1 MARTTRNSFTYAAN
15 RKRVTFQLSQPA
27 VDNELNELQDMLSTE
42 AVEVGHAAASA
53 LFAAQPNE
61 GPKPVLAFGDAWK
74 PVATGGAVSLT
85 AGTAWIDGYAVNL
98 PADLDLSTAPHSL
111 SFAAD
116 PGYLHGIVYADLVL
130 SEVDSTTDPTIA
142 TAKVGE
148 TTMRNV
154 LSCTFYQVTA
164 VGTGGGLAV
173 YDTLH
178 ATIAALPAVTPG
190 RVWTNNTARVV
201 ICRYMQQPAVAGV
214 VTADIVDLRQ
224 MPPGEAQSAHFY
236 VDLPSFVS
244 WDVTGSR
251 LQISNATARA
261 AGAPGHTLERGQV
274 ATVALVGA
282 GNADGVA
289 PSYDG
294 VGGWSIADGE
304 ALGWLAVGVAADT
317 TTFSQFRTKGTQ
329 DVTDTAVAVADG
341 SLTLNIHKLSVEPL
355 AVFAAKGDVGT
366 RVLCIR
372 RGNDLHW
379 WNGAI
384 TRGVAA
390 RVVVDNPNRNAAA
403 AELVIA
409 EQENGTMR
417 GVALNGVE
425 AALNHLA
432 SALGAGALGTTRS
445 LILRVR
451 RGAWDFTRRL
461 CAYGTAAEVVAA
473 EETYSATSNIIQLEG
488 DGSECTRMRFRNPE
502 GAPRA
507 LGSPDLVTMCATRI
521 VLRGITFD
529 SVHDATFPLGRL
541 LFLSGAEVV
550 LEDCVFYGPV
560 RISALRVTVKNCT
573 FHGVANAYTN
583 FAEGAT
589 GNPWVAQHLQLEA
602 HPSGGDHTWR
612 VEGCSFRINSDV
624 GTHASVVVSDTLA
637 DLVCVIEGCRFRYV
651 ANTGIPA
658 VHLAGGWGQVA
669 IRECRFSG
677 ARGMEKAGITSAAL
691 WADVPEWLAAY
702 TTIPMYSFGSGRIV
716 THAYVSSTTARFK
729 WSKLSVDACSFTM
742 ADVGAGHATPEWIV
756 WGCCLVFVNYSS
768 ALGAA
773 AVPVHNIS
781 FMRNTCVMALDSA
794 SASYLASAVA
804 RTNNPA
810 LWGFEV
816 AVPYNDSASIS
827 NFVLENVHVEGN
839 VFDIGG
845 ATGVDS
851 TRAWRSNVCVLPV
864 DNATW
869 AAIPGPT
876 GPLLSMSAHLIGVDV
891 GNRSDNPGGSTFSGR
906 SATGISIVGNRIKQR
921 LQSGASPYVVLG
933 EPLDGLLAY
942 GPSAFVPVYL
952 AASANEAPTTSNSPG
967 MPVQPGLFDV
977 HVAANAVIQ
986 SVFAILTARMWTH
999 PRSAHF
1005 VAISAYR
1012 PNVVGNSFLSMANSA
1027 GSDIGCVYTHGTV
1040 GANFVGNQFS
1050 GWEPI
1055 TGGAV
1060 AVTAYTGGYYA
1071 ANNWD
1076 GSNSAAL
1083 RPAATL
1089 VIMPHAGSYG
1099 DNFKLL

>member
-1 MARTTRNSFTYAAN
+1 MRTTRNSFAFSAN
-15 RKRVTFQLSQPA
+15 RKRVNFQISQP
-27 VDNELNELQDMLSTE
+27 VLDNELNEAQDNLVTE

-53 LFAAQPNE
+53 LYAAQPNE

-74 PVATGGAVSLT
+74 PVATGGAITLT
-85 AGTAWIDGYAVNL
+85 AGTVWVDGYAVTL
-98 PADLDLSTAPHSL
+98 PANLDLSTAPHSL

-116 PGYLHGIVYADLVL
+116 AGYKHGIVYADLVL
-130 SEVDSTTDPTIA
+130 GEVDSVTDPSIA
-142 TAKVGE
+142 TPKVGE
-148 TTMRNV
+148 TTTRNV
-154 LSCTFYQVTA
+154 LSCTFKQVTA
-164 VGTGGGLAV
+164 VGTGGGTSV

-178 ATIAALPAVTPG
+178 ATIPALPAATAG
-190 RVWTNNTARVV
+190 RVWGNLTARVV
-201 ICRYMQQPAVAGV
+201 ICRYMQQPATAGV
-214 VTADIVDLRQ
+214 VTADIIDLRQ

-236 VDLPSFVS
+236 VDFPSFAS
-244 WDVTGSR
+244 WDVTNSR
-251 LQISNATARA
+251 LQVSNATARA
-261 AGAPGHTLERGQV
+261 AGAPGHLLERGQV
-274 ATVALVGA
+274 ATPALVGA
-282 GNADGVA
+282 GNADGTA
-289 PSYDG
+289 AAYDG
-294 VGGWSIADGE
+294 TGGWVIADGE
-304 ALGWLAVGVAADT
+304 ALGWLAVGVVADT

-341 SLTLNIHKLSVEPL
+341 SATLGVHKLSVEPV

-366 RVLCIR
+366 RVLCVR
-372 RGNDLHW
+372 RGSDLHW

-384 TRGVAA
+384 TRGVAG
-390 RVVVDNPNRNAAA
+390 RVIVDNPNRSALAT
-403 AELVIA
+403 ELVIS
-409 EQENGTMR
+409 EPENGTMR

-425 AALNHLA
+425 AALNHLS

-461 CAYGTAAEVVAA
+461 CAYGTTAEVAA
-473 EETYSATSNIIQLEG
+473 AVEAYSATSNTIQLEG

-502 GAPRA
+502 GATRA

-529 SVHDATFPLGRL
+529 SVADATFPLGRL

-624 GTHASVVVSDTLA
+624 GTHASVIVSDTLA

-669 IRECRFSG
+669 VRECKFSG

-691 WADVPEWLAAY
+691 WADVPGWLATY

-716 THAYVSSTTARFK
+716 THAYVSSTSARFK

-742 ADVGAGHATPEWIV
+742 ANVGADHATPEWIV
-756 WGCCLVFVNYSS
+756 WGCCLVYVNYSS

-781 FMRNTCVMALDSA
+781 FTRNTCVMALDNTY
-794 SASYLASAVA
+794 ASYLASAA
-804 RTNNPA
+804 PRTNNPA

-851 TRAWRSNVCVLPV
+851 TRAWRSNTALWPI
-864 DNATW
+864 DSATW
-869 AAIPGPT
+869 LGGPYSA
-876 GPLLSMSAHLIGVDV
+876 GLLLTMQAHLIGVHL
-891 GNRSDNPGGSTFSGR
+891 GNRSDNPGGSTFAGR
-906 SATGISIVGNRIKQR
+906 SASGISVVGNRIKQR
-921 LQSGASPYVVLG
+921 LQSGAVPYVAAAETLY
-933 EPLDGLLAY
+933 PRRLA
-942 GPSAFVPVYL
+942 GPSTFAPVFI
-952 AASANEAPTTSNSPG
+952 AAHADEAPLVSNSPG
-967 MPVQPGLFDV
+967 MPTLPGIFDV
-977 HVAANAVIQ
+977 HILANAVVHSTFNYVLSHPCQ
-986 SVFAILTARMWTH
+986 EPVALTLIGVHRA
-999 PRSAHF
+999 
-1005 VAISAYR
+1005 
-1012 PNVVGNSFLSMANSA
+1012 VVTGNSFVTHGGYAI
-1027 GSDIGCVYTHGTV
+1027 GSVYTHGAV
-1040 GANFVGNQFS
+1040 SACYVGNQFGS
-1050 GWEPI
+1050 AEPI
-1055 TGGAV
+1055 RGGAI
-1060 AVTAYTGGYYA
+1060 AVTAYTGGYYT

-1076 GSNSAAL
+1076 NSSGVAM

-1099 DNFKLL
+1099 DNFKLF